1 MNVGLSSEARVGA
14 VTLAALILLAG
25 MIFGLNHFTIGDKGY
40 PVTALFH
47 DVSGLTPGNLVR
59 FAGVE
64 VGRVEAVAI
73 VPEGIKVS
81 LRIRKGT
88 AIPVGSH
95 FTIGTDGLLGEKFI
109 SIVPPAN
116 GTADII
122 LPGASVV
129 GEDPQ
134 GIANLISSADQVL
147 ADVHALVQSLNDI
160 LGDDNVKAA
169 LKDSALNAKLIT
181 DNLNILS
188 ASLARM
194 ATNNEQ
200 DVSLMVSNLK
210 AMSESLKT
218 VTNRMDHML
227 ASVDNNGQT
236 AADLTAAIHNVK
248 ITSERIETIAKS
260 LQGIATDPKTA
271 QNITETLQNAR
282 EASDKAN
289 KMLSKVANI
298 RSSTS
303 LDILYNPNSGK
314 YRSDASV
321 KINTS
326 PQDFAVLGVDNF
338 GESSTLNLQIGKE
351 DNGFAQR
358 VGLVSGKAGLGLDK
372 QLGDQ
377 LRFSVDVYDPNDVK
391 VKLRTEY
398 KLSDNTSLVGQT
410 DSINKQSDKNTYFG
424 ISRAF

>member
-1 MNVGLSSEARVGA
+1 MGLSSEAKVGA

-25 MIFGLNHFTIGDKGY
+25 MIFGLGHFTIGDKGY

-73 VPEGIKVS
+73 IPEGIQVS
-81 LRIRKGT
+81 LRIHKGT

-109 SIVPPAN
+109 SIVPPTE
-116 GTADII
+116 GTADIM
-122 LPGASVV
+122 LPGASVL

-160 LGDDNVKAA
+160 LGDNNVKTA
-169 LKDSALNAKLIT
+169 LKDSARNAKLIT
-181 DNLNILS
+181 DNLNVLS

-200 DVSLMVSNLK
+200 DVGLMVSNLK

-218 VTNRMDHML
+218 VTNRMDGML
-227 ASVDNNGQT
+227 ASADNNGQT
-236 AADLTAAIHNVK
+236 VADLTAAIHNVK

-260 LQGIATDPKTA
+260 LEGIATDPKTA
-271 QNITETLQNAR
+271 QNITETLKNAR
-282 EASDKAN
+282 EASAKAN
-289 KMLSKVANI
+289 KLLSKVTDI
-298 RSSTS
+298 QSSTN
-303 LDILYNPNSGK
+303 LDVLYNPNTGK

-326 PQDFAVLGVDNF
+326 PQDFAVLGVDNL
-338 GESSTLNLQIGKE
+338 GESSTLNLQIGNE
-351 DNGFAQR
+351 NNGFAQR
-358 VGLVSGKAGLGLDK
+358 VGVVSGKVGMGVDK
-372 QLGDQ
+372 QLGNQ

-398 KLSDNTSLVGQT
+398 KLSDNTSLVGLT
-410 DSINKQSDKNTYFG
+410 DSINKESEKNTYFG
-424 ISRAF
+424 INRTF

>member
-1 MNVGLSSEARVGA
+1 MGLSSEAKVGA

-25 MIFGLNHFTIGDKGY
+25 MIFGLSHFTIGDKGY

-47 DVSGLTPGNLVR
+47 DVNGLTPGNLVR

-81 LRIRKGT
+81 LRVQKGT

-109 SIVPPAN
+109 SIVPPAD

-122 LPGASVV
+122 LPGASVL

-134 GIANLISSADQVL
+134 GIANLISSADRVL

-160 LGDDNVKAA
+160 LGDANVKTA

-194 ATNNEQ
+194 AVNNEQ
-200 DVSLMVSNLK
+200 DVGLMVSNLK

-271 QNITETLQNAR
+271 QNITETLENTR
-282 EASDKAN
+282 EASAKAN
-289 KMLSKVANI
+289 KLLGKVTDI
-298 RSSTS
+298 KTSTS
-303 LDILYNPNSGK
+303 FDALYNPNSGK

-326 PQDFAVLGVDNF
+326 PQDFAVIGVDNL
-338 GESSTLNLQIGKE
+338 GESSTLNLQIGNE
-351 DNGFAQR
+351 NNGFGQR
-358 VGLVSGKAGLGLDK
+358 VGMVSGKVGMGLDK
-372 QLGDQ
+372 QLGNQ

-398 KLSDNTSLVGQT
+398 KLSDHTALVGQT
-410 DSINKQSDKNTYFG
+410 DSINKQSTKNTYFG
-424 ISRAF
+424 INQAF

>member
-1 MNVGLSSEARVGA
+1 MGVSSEAKVGA
-14 VTLAALILLAG
+14 VTLAALVLLAG
-25 MIFGLNHFTIGDKGY
+25 MILGLSHITIGDKGY

-81 LRIRKGT
+81 LRIHKGT

-109 SIVPPAN
+109 SIVPPTEA
-116 GTADII
+116 TADLL
-122 LPGASVV
+122 LPGASVL

-134 GIANLISSADQVL
+134 GIANLISSADRVL

-160 LGDDNVKAA
+160 LGDDKVKSA

-181 DNLNILS
+181 DNLNVLS

-194 ATNNEQ
+194 AVNNEQ
-200 DVSLMVSNLK
+200 DVGLMVSNLK
-210 AMSESLKT
+210 SMSESLKT
-218 VTNRMDHML
+218 VADRIDGML
-227 ASVDNNGQT
+227 ASADNNGQT
-236 AADLTAAIHNVK
+236 VADLTAAVHNIK

-260 LQGIATDPKTA
+260 LEGIATDPKTV

-282 EASDKAN
+282 DASAKAN
-289 KMLSKVANI
+289 KLLSKVTDIHTSA
-298 RSSTS
+298 S
-303 LDILYNPNSGK
+303 LDALYNPSSGK

-326 PQDFAVLGVDNF
+326 PQDFAVFGVDNL
-338 GESSTLNLQIGKE
+338 GESSKLNLQIGSE
-351 DNGFAQR
+351 NNGFGQR
-358 VGLVSGKAGLGLDK
+358 FGVMSGKVGMGVDK

-398 KLSDNTSLVGQT
+398 KIADNTSLVGQT
-410 DSINKQSDKNTYFG
+410 DSINKQSEKNTYFG
-424 ISRAF
+424 INRSF